1 MDYSEIL
8 FLGIKRNL
16 LFPTKGSIVF
26 GLKKNGSGV
35 SLGYAVTY
43 PSN

>member
-16 LFPTKGSIVF
+16 LFPTKVSVVLD
-26 GLKKNGSGV
+26 LKKRKGV
-35 SLGYAVTY
+35 SVGYAVTY
-43 PSN
+43 PGN